1 MTTQCS
7 DFVTDITTRK
17 NNIKIQYE
25 ALSTYLISN
34 YLLKDTY
41 SRNNFYDD
49 IQMLFYFYCQKIVSE
64 YLSNLNLN
72 EIANNYFVNSNIKL
86 VYKGPNATNEKISQC
101 ADRFESYGV
110 NVEQFSLT
118 SFDFD
123 VVINYQVILHGL
135 KLEFND
141 LNILELTKLSE
152 LIIINILR
160 DFYNNIFSYN
170 NSIYKKTI
178 MFDGLFGPEYKSYE
192 LGSNL
197 DQTQIQELFT
207 YANNFFN
214 QIPQERIEN
223 TSAYIRQNI
232 MQINDNKSIE
242 NNLELL
248 FNVIRGSE
256 NQLNLIG
263 FSLPTTF
270 NKHKIVFP
278 DLANINE
285 GNSMILIDC
294 FNSIVNSF
302 IVPFNQTSQTN
313 QSNQSNQSI
322 PQFPTNLTY
331 NNKIQLEPRLEN
343 LEKRFDKIKTRFY
356 EKYPSPNLSLFCKF
370 SPTKIAEMLNNQ
382 ISGLNGLI
390 ISGTKSLHNFYATS
404 EDKLTMYED
413 IEYKDYNKNVAPG
426 YTGFGYVCEKTILSS
441 YENMCIISVNYSSLF
456 GKKSSSINQWEK
468 INNFNLSS
476 LKIPVRYYF
485 SLTHPIK
492 IAGKQILYL
501 FFDYDGELV
510 NFTTPLYGDSDL
522 RNHLMLQKEES
533 FALNNPNP
541 NEPNYVSY
549 RKDFDDSDEY
559 KTWLDDKFSEIM
571 FYNETRPVKMLSYNT
586 KSVLNN
592 LLDNFFEPNE
602 PNQAYPWEIPNYQKQ
617 LTNIIK
623 LVLVYLMEFFDY
635 DQRIGFF
642 NAFYEMIEKVELN
655 FNNLTSPNLNG
666 FFLDFFD
673 LVLKNFIFKIIDV
686 LANVLEKQTSST
698 YQQHRDGAIGFL
710 TTLKHLLK
718 YPETGTKV
726 NIENLKCV
734 QVLSHD

>member
-17 NNIKIQYE
+17 NNIKTQHE
-25 ALSTYLISN
+25 ALSTHLISN

-49 IQMLFYFYCQKIVSE
+49 IQMLFYYNCQKIVSE

-72 EIANNYFVNSNIKL
+72 EITNNYFVNSNIKL
-86 VYKGPNATNEKISQC
+86 VYKGSNATNEKISQC

-110 NVEQFSLT
+110 NVEQFLLT

-160 DFYNNIFSYN
+160 DFYNNIFSYD

-178 MFDGLFGPEYKSYE
+178 MFDGPEYKSYE
-192 LGSNL
+192 LGSNM

-207 YANNFFN
+207 YANNYFN
-214 QIPQERIEN
+214 QIPQSKIEN
-223 TSAYIRQNI
+223 TSGYIRQNI
-232 MQINDNKSIE
+232 MQIYNNKSIE

-248 FNVIRGSE
+248 FNVIRGSD
-256 NQLNLIG
+256 NQLNFIG

-278 DLANINE
+278 DLTNIND
-285 GNSMILIDC
+285 GNSMKLIDC
-294 FNSIVNSF
+294 FDSIVDNV
-302 IVPFNQTSQTN
+302 IVPSNQTS
-313 QSNQSNQSI
+313 QSI
-322 PQFPTNLTY
+322 PQFSTNLTY
-331 NNKIQLEPRLEN
+331 NNKIQLEPHLEH

-356 EKYPSPNLSLFCKF
+356 EIYPGPNLNLFCKF
-370 SPTKIAEMLNNQ
+370 IPTKIAGLLNSQTN
-382 ISGLNGLI
+382 SLNGLV

-404 EDKLTMYED
+404 EDRLTMYED
-413 IEYKDYNKNVAPG
+413 IEYKDYLKIVAPIP
-426 YTGFGYVCEKTILSS
+426 TGFSYICEKNILSS
-441 YENMCIISVNYSSLF
+441 YENMCSISVNYSSLF
-456 GKKSSSINQWEK
+456 GKKSSSTNQWEK

-485 SLTHPIK
+485 SLTHPIE
-492 IAGKQILYL
+492 IDGKQILYL

-522 RNHLMLQKEES
+522 RNHLMIQKEES

-541 NEPNYVSY
+541 NEPNYVNY

-571 FYNETRPVKMLSYNT
+571 FYNETRPVKMLLYNT
-586 KSVLNN
+586 TSVLNN

-602 PNQAYPWEIPNYQKQ
+602 PNQAYPWEIANYHGQ

-623 LVLVYLMEFFDY
+623 LVLVYLMEFFEY

-642 NAFYEMIEKVELN
+642 NVFYEMIEKVELD
-655 FNNLTSPNLNG
+655 FNNLTNPNLNG
-666 FFLDFFD
+666 FFLNFFD

-686 LANVLEKQTSST
+686 LTNILAKQSSST

-718 YPETGTKV
+718 YPETGIIEH
-726 NIENLKCV
+726 IENLKCV